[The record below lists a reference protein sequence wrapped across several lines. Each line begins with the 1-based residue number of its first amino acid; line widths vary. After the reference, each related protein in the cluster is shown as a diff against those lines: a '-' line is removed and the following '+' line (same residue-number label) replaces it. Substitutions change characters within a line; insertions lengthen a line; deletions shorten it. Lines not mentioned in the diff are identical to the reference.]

1 MIFSV
6 LDSTAKIPDGLLDLR
21 LKFLGNID
29 ECIEVSVS
37 PQQFGN
43 ERLPSFNG
51 KYLYSKIVPNDQV
64 RNFF

>member
-1 MIFSV
+1 M
-6 LDSTAKIPDGLLDLR
+6 LDSTAKIPDGLLDIHHI
-21 LKFLGNID
+21 FLGNID
-29 ECIEVSVS
+29 ECIDISVS

-64 RNFF
+64 RNYF

>member
-1 MIFSV
+1 M

-29 ECIEVSVS
+29 ECIDISVS
-37 PQQFGN
+37 PQQVGN

-64 RNFF
+64 RNYF